1 MMLHATHR
9 RTAGRT
15 YAGARGH
22 LRYATAYRRAGS
34 LLGTARPSAM
44 CEDRPVWW
52 QRLADD
58 RELVGAK
65 LLALAALLVLT
76 ALLERVV

>member
-1 MMLHATHR
+1 MMLRTTHR
-9 RTAGRT
+9 RTAGRA

-34 LLGTARPSAM
+34 LLGTARPSAT
-44 CEDRPVWW
+44 CKGWAVWW

-65 LLALAALLVLT
+65 LLMLAALLVLT